1 MFCMQYYH
9 NQGLRLQDMNLAR
22 ENKAGLCQRGSYRE
36 QRVQVSKNH
45 ERAMV
50 MGEARRR
57 RWGQRRPAGER
68 RRSSPAVL
76 RGVFRGGVLVSR
88 QDSRN
93 PARKAAIGPRA
104 LVI

>member
-1 MFCMQYYH
+1 MQYYH
-9 NQGLRLQDMNLAR
+9 NQGLRLPDMNLAR

-36 QRVQVSKNH
+36 QRVQISKNH
-45 ERAMV
+45 EKERGIKYALRFRNHKRARV

-76 RGVFRGGVLVSR
+76 RGAFRGGVLVSR
-88 QDSRN
+88 QDSR
-93 PARKAAIGPRA
+93 IQT
-104 LVI
+104 